1 MPETDGPMGLT
12 LADGAELTVVRA
24 QAGGQGDFLSTLPM
38 LIFIVAIFYFLVIRP
53 QNKARED
60 HAKMLAALKKGDE
73 VVTDGGIIGVV
84 QEVHAARVLLR
95 IAAPEVNVWFLT
107 ESVKA
112 VLPKQEAS

>member
-1 MPETDGPMGLT
+1 MPNPDGLQSLT
-12 LADGAELTVVRA
+12 RADDADLVVVPA
-24 QAGGQGDFLSTLPM
+24 QAGGGGDFLSTLPM

-60 HAKMLAALKKGDE
+60 HSKMLAALKKGDE

-95 IAAPEVNVWFLT
+95 IAPPDVNVWFLT
-107 ESVKA
+107 DSVKG
-112 VLPKQEAS
+112 VVPQQEAS

>member
-1 MPETDGPMGLT
+1 MSAFDGPQSLT
-12 LADGAELTVVRA
+12 LADGTELALVRG
-24 QAGGQGDFLSTLPM
+24 QAGGGDFMSTVPM

-60 HAKMLAALKKGDE
+60 HGKMLAALKKGDE

-95 IAAPEVNVWFLT
+95 IAPPDVNVWFLT
-107 ESVKA
+107 DSVKG
-112 VLPKQEAS
+112 VVPQQEAS